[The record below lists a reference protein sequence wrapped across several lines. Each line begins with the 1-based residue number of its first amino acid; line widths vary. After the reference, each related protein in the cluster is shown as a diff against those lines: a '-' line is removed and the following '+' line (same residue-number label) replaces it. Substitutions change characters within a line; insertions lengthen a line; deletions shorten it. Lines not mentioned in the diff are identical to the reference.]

1 MHCLNPKMIA
11 NVPKGLRFNSDSLH
25 FFAIISTELLANAIT
40 KVCYVA
46 LDLITWELKQ
56 DTRPNPFCYASLRD
70 QSQSTEDFSP
80 QQATLWG
87 AKWCLKAR
95 PGWLIET
102 PCTIWQEFQISA
114 HAIVLTRRPTV

>member
-25 FFAIISTELLANAIT
+25 LLANAIT
-40 KVCYVA
+40 NVCYVA
-46 LDLITWELKQ
+46 LDLMVQWELKQ
-56 DTRPNPFCYASLRD
+56 DMRPNPFCYASLRD

-114 HAIVLTRRPTV
+114 HSIIY